1 MDWLKRIGYYLIGFS
16 LGGVLVFFIWK
27 KKDVSFDYGM
37 DARTLKTIRIREKAY
52 SPEATDVLIKNNLD
66 SLTVHAILKHA
77 DVDFGQS
84 KPRIKPCPE
93 YLITG
98 KDSLAH
104 IQLYIKRCDS
114 VATIEK
120 VFVNESFLLD

>member
-52 SPEATDVLIKNNLD
+52 SAAASAVLKDNQLD
-66 SLTVHAILKHA
+66 SITVQAILERA
-77 DVDFGQS
+77 DVDFGKS

-120 VFVNESFLLD
+120 VFVN

>member
-1 MDWLKRIGYYLIGFS
+1 
-16 LGGVLVFFIWK
+16 
-27 KKDVSFDYGM
+27 M